1 MRRVI
6 NRLGRVA
13 VFNQLIGLAV
23 VRVRLG
29 IGNAV
34 YDQFLLCC
42 IPYHNDLDFLGI
54 GIIRHPVIRSVRIRL
69 FCNGEVVGSRTI
81 QRHVIEAAVYA
92 LLIGIIGGPCRNNES
107 LSLNG
112 ILGKYSL
119 IQLLQR
125 VRQTLISQLE
135 VKLESEFLRRIAGKQ
150 LLYVK
155 LNVDLTLVAYSDL
168 IRLLSLGFCRQFQ
181 HKRGLVIFKDFS
193 CSTHCRICSACNTGC
208 KIIAFS
214 RLGFLDHIFLP
225 PVEAGNLDLAVCIS
239 FQFVNRAVAVKRIDT
254 IFECELQSAAGG
266 GGTCILIERAINLK
280 LRTSNYHR
288 RIVCGDLGDFQ
299 VA

>member
-92 LLIGIIGGPCRNNES
+92 LLIGIIGGPCRNDES

-112 ILGKYSL
+112 ILGKHSL

-150 LLYVK
+150 LFNIQLDF
-155 LNVDLTLVAYSDL
+155 DLALVAYSDL

-181 HKRGLVIFKDFS
+181 HKCGLVIFKDFS

-208 KIIAFS
+208 KIVAFS